1 MLSSVRLASASV
13 TILLASTTSSFA
25 VTAPS
30 PVALSGAIA
39 PGGSGGTYVAFTNP
53 VLNANGQVAF
63 QASLTGGTSTGGVF
77 TGLSGL
83 LQAVAL
89 QNTAAPNGELY
100 GTLYTS
106 ATTVTVNLN
115 NSGQLAFISPLT
127 GGTPTSGI
135 FTGTSAGTLQL
146 VALQSNAAPAG
157 GNYLA
162 FAATGINAA
171 SSPVINPNGQVAFSS
186 TLTGGSPSPGAGIFV
201 GTPGTLQTVALLG
214 GATPA
219 GGVYTTALTAPVLN
233 NNGQVAFVSLLGTS
247 SPQVLFAGA
256 PGSLQSV
263 MVQATTAPGTGGQ
276 LYGTPNSISY
286 NDAGKISYTS
296 SLTGGA
302 STSGVFA
309 GTPGNIQPVVLNNTV
324 AAGGSGGTYTSISNA
339 TVNKLGQVGFTS
351 TLTGGTAAS
360 GLFQTTLG
368 GTVRAVALAGDVD
381 PDGSGATIASFSSG
395 EVQNGVGMVTF
406 IANLTGAGVTSGT
419 NSVALLAGLP
429 GFLVQIV
436 RQGDIIDV
444 NADPLITD
452 SRTVSVIG
460 LLINAGGQDGK
471 GVNFNDS
478 AVIAYRLGFTDGSAG
493 IFTSVVPE
501 PATLSLLALGG
512 MSLLRR
518 RTTAK

>member
-13 TILLASTTSSFA
+13 TILLASATSGFA
-25 VTAPS
+25 VTGPT
-30 PVALSGAIA
+30 PVALSGAVA
-39 PGGSGGTYVAFTNP
+39 PGGTGGTYTNFSNP
-53 VLNANGQVAF
+53 VLNATGQVAF

-77 TGLSGL
+77 TGVPGTV
-83 LQAVAL
+83 QAVAL

-100 GTLYTS
+100 GTLYS
-106 ATTVTVNLN
+106 AATTVTVNLN
-115 NSGQLAFISPLT
+115 NSGQLVFQSPLT

-135 FTGTSAGTLQL
+135 FTGTSAGTLQA
-146 VALQSNAAPAG
+146 VALQSTAAPSG

-186 TLTGGSPSPGAGIFV
+186 TLNGGSPSPGAGIFV
-201 GTPGTLQTVALLG
+201 GAPGSLQTVALLG
-214 GATPA
+214 GTTPA

-233 NNGQVAFVSLLGTS
+233 NNGQVAFVSLLGAA
-247 SPQVLFAGA
+247 SPQGLFAGA
-256 PGSLQSV
+256 PGAVQSV
-263 MVQATTAPGTGGQ
+263 MLQGTTAPGTGGQ

-339 TVNKLGQVGFTS
+339 TVNRLGQVGFTS

-368 GTVRAVALAGDVD
+368 GTVRAVALAGDAN

-406 IANLTGAGVTSGT
+406 IANLTGTGVTSGT
-419 NSVALLAGLP
+419 NSVTLLAGLP

-444 NADPLITD
+444 NPDPLITD
-452 SRTVSVIG
+452 SRTVSAIG

-478 AVIAYRLGFTDGSAG
+478 ATLAYRLAFTDGSG
-493 IFTSVVPE
+493 GVFTSVVPE
-501 PATLSLLALGG
+501 PASLTMLAVAGLGL
-512 MSLLRR
+512 MRKR
-518 RTTAK
+518 KTAN